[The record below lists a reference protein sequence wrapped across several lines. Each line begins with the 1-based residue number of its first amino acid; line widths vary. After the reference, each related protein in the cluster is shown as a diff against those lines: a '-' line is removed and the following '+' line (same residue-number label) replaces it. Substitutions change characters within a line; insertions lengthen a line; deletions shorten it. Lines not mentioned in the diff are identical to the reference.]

1 MYYIERGVVGQVKGV
16 EYAGSE
22 GGGWSGMVP
31 MKTRCMCT
39 GGKAVYGI

>member
-1 MYYIERGVVGQVKGV
+1 MYYIERGVVGWVKGV
-16 EYAGSE
+16 EYARLW
-22 GGGWSGMVP
+22 GGWGGMVP